1 MSRLSVVII
10 TYNEEENIKDCLE
23 SVKWAEEIIVVDS
36 FSQDKTVE
44 ICREFTDKIYLKD
57 FKGYALEKNF
67 GIEKAQGEWI
77 LNIDADERV
86 SPQLQKEI
94 EGILK
99 EGTPYSGFLIP
110 RKNYFLGKWMRYG
123 GWYPDRLL
131 RLFKKEKG
139 KFELREVHE
148 KVLVEGELGFLSS
161 PLIHNTYKN
170 IAQYIKKQN
179 NYSTLAARELA
190 KTKKDFKGNIFSLSL
205 QIILKFLETYIY
217 KRGALDGLY
226 GFLVSVLSS
235 FFVFVKWTKLW
246 EMQRKNE

>member
-170 IAQYIKKQN
+170 ITQYIKKQN

-190 KTKKDFKGNIFSLSL
+190 KTKKDFKGSIFNLSL

-217 KRGALDGLY
+217 KGGVLDGLY